1 MIIRKEFIHL
11 FKGIDLANKRL
22 PFLVAQADN
31 PGPIVWLTAAIH
43 GDEVTGTAVIQSL
56 FKRLEKFP
64 LYKGTLYA
72 FPVLNIPGFETI
84 SHHDI
89 YGGINLNRC
98 FGGEEKGSTQEIQAS
113 LILNK
118 ILETKPH
125 YVIDLHTDS
134 QNSIAYTIVDYP
146 TNLKNPKTF
155 EQSASLANNMGF
167 YWAIDTKKTAG
178 YSLHKCLTGRLITEG
193 VPAITLELGGPLVVM
208 EEFRKSGLES
218 IWNFLHMLAMF
229 NEKKP
234 LLNREIPKTI
244 YTFSER
250 IRTRST
256 GIIEYRV
263 KPGEEII
270 KGQVLGKIRD
280 VFGDT
285 IEVIRSPIDG
295 ILFSHEDQSVTFPGQ
310 TLFTLAVKSGF
321 NLFSNLSFEKK

>member
-1 MIIRKEFIHL
+1 MIIKKEFIPL

-22 PFLVAQADN
+22 PFLVAQTDK
-31 PGPIVWLTAAIH
+31 PGPIIWLTAAIH

-72 FPVLNIPGFETI
+72 FPILNIPGFETI
-84 SHHDI
+84 SHQDI
-89 YGGINLNRC
+89 YAGINLNRC
-98 FGGEEKGSTQEIQAS
+98 FGGDEKGSTSEIQAS

-118 ILETKPH
+118 ILETKPN
-125 YVIDLHTDS
+125 YIIDLHTDS
-134 QNSIAYTIVDYP
+134 RNSIAYAIVDYP
-146 TNLKNPKTF
+146 TNLKTLKTF
-155 EQSASLANNMGF
+155 KESIYLAENLGF
-167 YWAIDTKKTAG
+167 SWAIDTEKTAG
-178 YSLHKCLTGRLITEG
+178 YSPQKCLTGRLITEA

-208 EEFRKSGLES
+208 EEFRRFGLEA
-218 IWNFLHMLAMF
+218 IGNFLNNLGMF
-229 NEKKP
+229 SQKEPVLKK
-234 LLNREIPKTI
+234 EVPKVI

-270 KGQVLGKIRD
+270 KRQVLGKIRD

-310 TLFTLAVKSGF
+310 TLFTLAVKSDF
-321 NLFSNLSFEKK
+321 NLFL